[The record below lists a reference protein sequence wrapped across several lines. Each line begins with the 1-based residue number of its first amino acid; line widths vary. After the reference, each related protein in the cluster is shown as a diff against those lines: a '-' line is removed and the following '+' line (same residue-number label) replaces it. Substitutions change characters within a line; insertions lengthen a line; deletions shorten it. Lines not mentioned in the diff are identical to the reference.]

1 MATDIEM
8 KDESKDETL
17 KIKKA
22 ETPKISKVTVHPLV
36 LLGVVDHY
44 NRMGKVSGG
53 QKRVVVPFEED
64 PTDSSVWF
72 LDHDYLENMFAMFKK
87 VNARE
92 RIVGWYHSG
101 PKLCANDIKINELF
115 RKYTQNSVLV
125 VVDVRTKESDGLPTE
140 AYIAVEEVH
149 NDGSPTTKTFDH
161 LLSEIGAEEA
171 EEVGVEHLLRDI
183 KDSSLGTLSQRI
195 GSKLSGLD
203 GMMHQLSEIQTY
215 LELVATKRI
224 PVNHAVIYSLQDI
237 FNLLPD
243 LRLHDT
249 VRALNMTSNDQMLV
263 VYVAC
268 IMRAILALH
277 DLINNKLA
285 NRESERSEDL
295 SSDKSKKAAAPAG
308 DQAAKPVADTSEK
321 PTDKTAQ

>member
-1 MATDIEM
+1 M

-53 QKRVVVPFEED
+53 QKRVVGVLLGALKG
-64 PTDSSVWF
+64 TN
-72 LDHDYLENMFAMFKK
+72 LDLNK
-87 VNARE
+87 NLARE

-321 PTDKTAQ
+321 PSTDKTAQ

>member
-1 MATDIEM
+1 MVCPCF
-8 KDESKDETL
+8 KL
-17 KIKKA
+17 
-22 ETPKISKVTVHPLV
+22 
-36 LLGVVDHY
+36 
-44 NRMGKVSGG
+44 NRK
-53 QKRVVVPFEED
+53 
-64 PTDSSVWF
+64 
-72 LDHDYLENMFAMFKK
+72 L
-87 VNARE
+87 ARE